1 MNRDHTCGELR
12 KADEGKHV
20 RLAGWV
26 AKRRNL
32 GAIVFIDLRDRYGIT
47 QITFDENH
55 ADLVKDVRNEYVIE
69 VEGTVSVKEN
79 PNPKLETGEIEV
91 LAETCKVLSAA
102 KTTPMIIADET
113 DALEE
118 LRLKYRYL
126 DIRRNP
132 IKDKLIMRDKVATI
146 VRDVLHK
153 DDFVEVETP
162 ILSKSTPEG
171 ARDYLVPSR
180 LFKGKFYALPQ
191 SPQQYKQLLMI
202 GGMDRYFQIA
212 RCFRDEDLRADRQP
226 EFTQIDIEMSFA
238 DEEDIFT
245 EVEKVMK
252 AIFREIKGVNG
263 LTFPRI
269 KYVDAMNLYGSDKP
283 DLRFG
288 NEMADVTELFANS
301 AFKVFNDNVSNGGII
316 KALVIK
322 GKNDKLSRKKF
333 DELTEFVKIYKAKGL
348 AYLKYDK
355 DEFTGSLN
363 NALPQ
368 EEKEALK
375 DYLKLEN
382 GDTVLMVADKKAIAQ
397 VALGAVRKKLGEEL
411 ELIDQNK
418 YAFAWITEF
427 PMYEYS
433 EEENRWVSAH
443 HPFTAPR
450 DEDVDKLTTDQEN
463 CYSRAYDLVLNGY
476 ELLSGSVRI
485 HDSLMQ
491 AKVFDALGLTKE
503 QIKNKFGF
511 FIEAFDYG
519 APPHCGVGIGLER
532 LVMILTGTDNIKDVV
547 AFPKT
552 ASAYCLMS
560 DAPNVVDE
568 DQLKFLGIEISKSE
582 EE

>member
-1 MNRDHTCGELR
+1 MYRTNTCGELR
-12 KADEGKHV
+12 ITDVGKNV
-20 RLAGWV
+20 KLAGWV

-32 GAIVFIDLRDRYGIT
+32 GSIVFIDLRDRYGIT

-55 ADLVKDVRNEYVIE
+55 SELVKDVRNEYVIE
-69 VEGTVSVKEN
+69 VDGVVSKKET
-79 PNPKLETGEIEV
+79 PNPKLETGEIEI
-91 LAETCKVLSAA
+91 LATNCKVLSPA

-118 LRLKYRYL
+118 TRLKYRYL

-132 IKDKLIMRDKVATI
+132 IKDKLLLRDKVTTI
-146 VRDVLHK
+146 IRRVLHE
-153 DDFVEVETP
+153 DNFVEVETP

-180 LFKGKFYALPQ
+180 LFKGSFYALPQ

-202 GGMDRYFQIA
+202 AGMDRYFQIA

-226 EFTQIDIEMSFA
+226 EFTQIDMEMSFA
-238 DEEDIFT
+238 NEEDIFT

-252 AIFREIKGVNG
+252 AIFSETKGVND

-269 KYVDAMNLYGSDKP
+269 KYVDAINKYGSDKP
-283 DLRFG
+283 DIRFG
-288 NEMADVTELFANS
+288 NEMVDVTELFKNTGFAV
-301 AFKVFNDNVSNGGII
+301 FKNCVDNGGII
-316 KALVIK
+316 KALMFKDVASK
-322 GKNDKLSRKKF
+322 MSRKKF
-333 DELTEFVKIYKAKGL
+333 DELNEFVKIYKAKAL
-348 AYLKYDK
+348 AYLKYENDA
-355 DEFTGSLN
+355 FSGSIN
-363 NALPQ
+363 NPLTQ
-368 EEKEALK
+368 EEKESLK
-375 DYLKLEN
+375 DYLKMEN
-382 GDTVLMVADKKAIAQ
+382 GDVVMLIADKKDIAC

-411 ELIDQNK
+411 GLISKDK
-418 YAFAWITEF
+418 YSFCWITEF

-433 EEENRWVSAH
+433 EEEGRYVSAH

-450 DEDVDKLTTDQEN
+450 DEDVDKLMDDKAN

-485 HDSLMQ
+485 HDGKMQ
-491 AKVFDALGLTKE
+491 KKVFDALGLTEE
-503 QIKNKFGF
+503 QIKHKFGF

-532 LVMILTGTDNIKDVV
+532 IIMILSGTDNIKDVV

-552 ASAYCLMS
+552 ASACCLMS
-560 DAPNVVDE
+560 EAPSTVDQ
-568 DQLKFLGIEISKSE
+568 DQLDFVGLAIKENK
-582 EE
+582 